1 MEKEIIKSITNFSM
15 PDRYSYKDGKKWEE
29 DVIKLLEEEKL
40 PLSLENSRMQGY
52 KIVTSKQNIF
62 ILIDAEQCCCENWGY
77 EACSSKG
84 IITSNDDFND
94 FVGAELI
101 DVAIISPENHKEI
114 KIYSELLDISYNH
127 EEDNAE
133 FVNLNTTNGLLQF
146 AVYNSHNGYYGHDI
160 YIKFNNTEIEDVL

>member
-40 PLSLENSRMQGY
+40 PLSLENSRMEGY

-77 EACSSKG
+77 EACSSEG

-94 FVGAELI
+94 FIGAELV
-101 DVAIISPENHKEI
+101 DVAIISPGTHKEV
-114 KIYSELLDISYNH
+114 KIYSKLLDISYDGD
-127 EEDNAE
+127 EDNAE

-160 YIKFNNTEIEDVL
+160 YIKFNDVEIQDVL

>member
-40 PLSLENSRMQGY
+40 PLSLENSRMEGY
-52 KIVTSKQNIF
+52 KILTNKQAIF
-62 ILIDAEQCCCENWGY
+62 VLIEAEQFCCESWGY
-77 EACSSKG
+77 DACSSEG

-94 FVGAELI
+94 FIGAELV
-101 DVAIISPENHKEI
+101 DVAIISPGTHKEV
-114 KIYSELLDISYNH
+114 KIYSKLLDISYDGD
-127 EEDNAE
+127 EDNAE

-160 YIKFNNTEIEDVL
+160 YIKFNDVEIQDVL

>member
-15 PDRYSYKDGKKWEE
+15 PDRYSYKDNEKWEE
-29 DVIKLLEEEKL
+29 DVIKLLKEEKL
-40 PLSLENSRMQGY
+40 PLSLENSRMEGY
-52 KIVTSKQNIF
+52 KIVTNKQAIF
-62 ILIDAEQCCCENWGY
+62 ILIEAERFCCEGWGY
-77 EACSSKG
+77 DACSSKG
-84 IITSNDDFND
+84 IITSDDDFND
-94 FVGAELI
+94 FIGAELI

>member
-15 PDRYSYKDGKKWEE
+15 PDRYSYKDDKKWEK
-29 DVIKLLEEEKL
+29 DVIKLLKEEKL
-40 PLSLENSRMQGY
+40 PLSLENSRMEGY

-62 ILIDAEQCCCENWGY
+62 VLIDAEQCCCENWGY

-84 IITSNDDFND
+84 VITSNDDFND

-101 DVAIISPENHKEI
+101 DVAIVEPETHKAV
-114 KIYSELLDISYNH
+114 KIYSELLSISYDGD
-127 EEDNAE
+127 EDNAE

-146 AVYNSHNGYYGHDI
+146 AVYNSHNGYYGHSI
-160 YIKFNNTEIEDVL
+160 YIKFNDVEIQDVL

>member
-15 PDRYSYKDGKKWEE
+15 PDRYSYKDDEKWEE
-29 DVIKLLEEEKL
+29 DVIKLLKEEKL
-40 PLSLENSRMQGY
+40 PLSLENRRMEGY

-62 ILIDAEQCCCENWGY
+62 VLIDAEQFCCESWGY
-77 EACSSKG
+77 DACSSEG

-94 FVGAELI
+94 FIGAELV
-101 DVAIISPENHKEI
+101 DVAIISPGTHKEV
-114 KIYSELLDISYNH
+114 KIYSKLLDISYDGD
-127 EEDNAE
+127 EDNAE

-160 YIKFNNTEIEDVL
+160 YIKFNDVEIQDVL

>member
-15 PDRYSYKDGKKWEE
+15 PDRYSYKDGEKWEE

-40 PLSLENSRMQGY
+40 PLSLENSRMEGY
-52 KIVTSKQNIF
+52 KILTNKQAIF
-62 ILIDAEQCCCENWGY
+62 VLIEAEQFCCESWGY
-77 EACSSKG
+77 DACSSEG

-94 FVGAELI
+94 FIGAELV
-101 DVAIISPENHKEI
+101 DVAIISPGTHKEV
-114 KIYSELLDISYNH
+114 KIYSKLLDISYDGD
-127 EEDNAE
+127 EDNAE

-160 YIKFNNTEIEDVL
+160 YIKFNDVEIQDVL